1 MFFKHRNP
9 HAVEELGNQNLLE
22 LIYNVKDSWDH
33 AKETEHAVYEGQ
45 VDNELYSRTK
55 LQEQKYLYLYGKAR
69 RSHLHGYL
77 NDSVI
82 KH

>member
-77 NDSVI
+77 NDRVI
-82 KH
+82 KQ

>member
-1 MFFKHRNP
+1 MFFKHRNL
-9 HAVEELGNQNLLE
+9 HAVEELGNQKLLE

-33 AKETEHAVYEGQ
+33 AKETEYAVYEGQ

-55 LQEQKYLYLYGKAR
+55 LQEQKYLYLYTKAR
-69 RSHLHGYL
+69 RNYLRGYL

-82 KH
+82 KQ

>member
-69 RSHLHGYL
+69 CSHLHGYL

-82 KH
+82 KQ

>member
-82 KH
+82 KQ

>member
-22 LIYNVKDSWDH
+22 LIYNVNDSWDH

-82 KH
+82 KQ

>member
-55 LQEQKYLYLYGKAR
+55 LQEQKYLYLYSKAR

-82 KH
+82 KQ

>member
-33 AKETEHAVYEGQ
+33 AKETEHAAYEGQ

-55 LQEQKYLYLYGKAR
+55 LQE
-69 RSHLHGYL
+69 
-77 NDSVI
+77 
-82 KH
+82 

>member
-82 KH
+82 RQ

>member
-1 MFFKHRNP
+1 MFFKHRNL
-9 HAVEELGNQNLLE
+9 HAVEELGNQKLLE

-55 LQEQKYLYLYGKAR
+55 LQEQKYLYLYTKAR
-69 RSHLHGYL
+69 RNYLHGYL

-82 KH
+82 KQ

>member
-9 HAVEELGNQNLLE
+9 HAVEELGNQKLLE

-45 VDNELYSRTK
+45 VDNELYSRTC
-55 LQEQKYLYLYGKAR
+55 
-69 RSHLHGYL
+69 RSKNICTFILKR
-77 NDSVI
+77 VAI
-82 KH
+82 ICMAI

>member
-1 MFFKHRNP
+1 MFFKHRNL
-9 HAVEELGNQNLLE
+9 HAVEELGNQKLLE

-55 LQEQKYLYLYGKAR
+55 LQEQKYLYLYTKAR
-69 RSHLHGYL
+69 RNYLRGYL

-82 KH
+82 KQ

>member
-9 HAVEELGNQNLLE
+9 HEVEELGNQNLLE

-82 KH
+82 KQ

>member
-9 HAVEELGNQNLLE
+9 HAVEELGDQNLLE

-82 KH
+82 KQ

>member
-69 RSHLHGYL
+69 RGHLHGYL

-82 KH
+82 KQ

>member
-9 HAVEELGNQNLLE
+9 HAVEELGNQKLLE

-55 LQEQKYLYLYGKAR
+55 LQEQKYLYLYTKAR
-69 RSHLHGYL
+69 CNHLHGYL

-82 KH
+82 KQ

>member
-1 MFFKHRNP
+1 MFFRHRNP

-82 KH
+82 KQ